1 MSDDT
6 VTNKGQPGLGQAAL
20 FGLCPDCGARTLMQG
35 LASFAPR
42 CRVCGLDFSRYNV
55 GDGPAAFLTTVI
67 GALVVVLAMV
77 VEFSFEPPWWVHLVL
92 WTPLIV
98 LATILGLRVSK
109 AALLIAEHR
118 RQARE
123 ATSSDVV
130 KP

>member
-1 MSDDT
+1 
-6 VTNKGQPGLGQAAL
+6 
-20 FGLCPDCGARTLMQG
+20 MQG